1 MFTGYEQ
8 MVEIRPPRLIP
19 EMPGPKEVISGNDF
33 KLVCESDKPI
43 HWIYPQLTMD
53 IEGVWSKLLIQKILQ
68 RQT

>member
-19 EMPGPKEVISGNDF
+19 ELLGPKEVNSGNDF
-33 KLVCESDKPI
+33 KLVCESDKPV

-53 IEGVWSKLLIQKILQ
+53 IEEVQSKLLSQNKLQ
-68 RQT
+68 L